1 MREEGGI
8 HMRKNDC
15 KLFHLEKIIC
25 FLKNLVEYIPVG
37 SILHFFR
44 LNVQKFRYMQR
55 IFKQNLEKCELNG
68 EQFAKFNFISK

>member
-1 MREEGGI
+1 MCEWVGGEKGMRDEGGI

-37 SILHFFR
+37 SIFAFF
-44 LNVQKFRYMQR
+44 
-55 IFKQNLEKCELNG
+55 
-68 EQFAKFNFISK
+68 